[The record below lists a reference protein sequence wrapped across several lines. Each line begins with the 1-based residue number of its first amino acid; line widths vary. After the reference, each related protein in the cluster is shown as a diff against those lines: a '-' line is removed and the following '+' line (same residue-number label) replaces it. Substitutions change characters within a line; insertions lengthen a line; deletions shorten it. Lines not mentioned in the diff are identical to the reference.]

1 MDLAAL
7 TDLALE
13 EGFLELHALR
23 GLMVRCVVFTEVEG
37 PGTEGPS
44 SRVGGR
50 PWAPADLSWPLD
62 AEGRPEP
69 FWLQIDLDDLPLGLA
84 PGLSGRLLCFASAVV
99 HVPRGAGGGLLAGP
113 DLPEAVRP
121 AVSLVAHPSGRL
133 PALESPEVAALLL
146 DEDQEAAYPRLY
158 ARVEAEAD
166 EAVAELR
173 LPTED
178 GAPGRLTLWPSPIL
192 GWDEVHQWVLPA

>member
-1 MDLAAL
+1 M
-7 TDLALE
+7 T
-13 EGFLELHALR
+13 
-23 GLMVRCVVFTEVEG
+23 
-37 PGTEGPS
+37 
-44 SRVGGR
+44 
-50 PWAPADLSWPLD
+50 
-62 AEGRPEP
+62 
-69 FWLQIDLDDLPLGLA
+69 LPDK
-84 PGLSGRLLCFASAVV
+84 
-99 HVPRGAGGGLLAGP
+99 LAGQKIRCKKCGK
-113 DLPEAVRP
+113 VMT
-121 AVSLVAHPSGRL
+121 VPSGRL

-146 DEDQEAAYPRLY
+146 DEDQEAAYQRLY